1 MQKHATKC
9 GQEHAIPTG
18 GDIALTVKPCWPIRS
33 LKKAQILTSQQA
45 KNHGY
50 TGFITTL
57 QPVQL
62 TQAQD
67 FCIKYNNFKL
77 SVN

>member
-1 MQKHATKC
+1 MQKHPTKC
-9 GQEHAIPTG
+9 SQEHAIPTG

-45 KNHGY
+45 KNPGY
-50 TGFITTL
+50 AGFITTL

-62 TQAQD
+62 TQELD
-67 FCIKYNNFKL
+67 VCIKYNNFKL

>member
-1 MQKHATKC
+1 M
-9 GQEHAIPTG
+9 
-18 GDIALTVKPCWPIRS
+18 
-33 LKKAQILTSQQA
+33 SQQA
-45 KNHGY
+45 KNPGY

-62 TQAQD
+62 TQELD
-67 FCIKYNNFKL
+67 FCIKYNNLKL